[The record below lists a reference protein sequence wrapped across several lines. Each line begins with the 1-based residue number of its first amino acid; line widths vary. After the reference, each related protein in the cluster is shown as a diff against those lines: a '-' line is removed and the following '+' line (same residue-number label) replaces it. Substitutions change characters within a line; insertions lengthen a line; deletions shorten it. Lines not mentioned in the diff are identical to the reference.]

1 MLKKLL
7 ALLLIIGVAL
17 GTAPP
22 AQAAGDIVVKSSAVE
37 SGFPTSLTFKIAAAS
52 GAPITEIRLH
62 YTTVQL
68 SFAEVYGEAFLIFT
82 PAVSV
87 SAQWTWDLRR
97 SGGMPPGTTVVYWWT
112 LVDNTGARLQTAK
125 EQFKFED
132 TRFKWQTLKQDKTTI
147 YWYSGA
153 TSFAQDIMNT
163 TQQALARLAADTGAS
178 LRSEVRIYLYAN
190 SNDLLG
196 SMLFPQEWTGGVA
209 FTEYGTIAIGLS
221 TANLAWGRTAIA
233 HELTHM
239 VTHQMVY
246 NPYGGLPTWLEEGLA
261 MHNQGSVDQTFT
273 AALQTAIKNGTLL
286 SLKTLSSP
294 FSSYADISYLSY
306 AESWS
311 AVEYLIDNYG
321 AAKMAELLETFRQG
335 STYDAA
341 LLKVYGKDTK
351 GLNTEWQKSLQPS
364 TSGAV
369 IGDAIALTMK

>member
-7 ALLLIIGVAL
+7 ALFLTIGIAL
-17 GTAPP
+17 GLTPP
-22 AQAAGDIVVKSSAVE
+22 VQAAGGIVVKSSAVE
-37 SGFPTSLTFKIAAAS
+37 SGFPTSLTFQIAATS
-52 GAPITEIRLH
+52 GAPITEIRLN

-68 SFAEVYGEAFLIFT
+68 SFAEVYAEAFLIFT
-82 PAVSV
+82 PATSV
-87 SAQWTWDLRR
+87 STEWTWDLRR

-112 LVDNTGARLQTAK
+112 LVDSTGARLQTEK
-125 EQFKFED
+125 SQFQFED
-132 TRFKWQTLKQDKTTI
+132 TRFNWQTLKQDKTTI

-163 TQQALARLAADTGAS
+163 TQQALARLAKDTGAS
-178 LRSEVRIYLYAN
+178 LQSDVRIYLYAN

-209 FTEYGTIAIGLS
+209 FTEYGTIAIGIS
-221 TANLAWGRTAIA
+221 TANIAWGRTAIA

-239 VTHQMVY
+239 VTHQMIY
-246 NPYGGLPTWLEEGLA
+246 HPYSGLPTWLEEGLA
-261 MHNQGSVDQTFT
+261 MHNQGSVDNTFT

-306 AESWS
+306 AESWN
-311 AVEYLIDNYG
+311 AVEYLINTYG
-321 AAKMAELLETFRQG
+321 AAKMAELLATFRQG
-335 STYDAA
+335 SAYDAA

-351 GLNTEWQKSLQPS
+351 GLNTEWQ
-364 TSGAV
+364 A
-369 IGDAIALTMK
+369 ALKAAPP